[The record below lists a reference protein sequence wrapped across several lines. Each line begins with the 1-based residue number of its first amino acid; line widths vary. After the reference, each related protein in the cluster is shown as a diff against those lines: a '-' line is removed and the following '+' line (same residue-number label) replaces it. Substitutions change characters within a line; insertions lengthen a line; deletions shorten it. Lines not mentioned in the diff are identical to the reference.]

1 MKASQENASLAGEAY
16 VILRERILR
25 GELPIGNGISRR
37 RLASEL
43 GMSLLPVSE
52 ALMRLEFEGLVESRP
67 RAGTRM
73 RIPTEEDVRGHYVVR
88 EALEVEAAKL
98 FTEKASSQER
108 AELQRLAMRVDVLS
122 TQVDGDRFLYLS
134 LHEKLHHRIAE
145 CTRCQ
150 PLCDA
155 IEKNHVLA
163 STWLCTPKPAASGP
177 SHRHQDLIEVLAR
190 GDSFAAA
197 EAMREHVTR
206 ALENTL
212 ERLKPYFQISK
223 AKGKSYVRSPR
234 GAATVTKR
242 TRHLG

>member
-1 MKASQENASLAGEAY
+1 MNASQENASLAGEAY

-37 RLASEL
+37 KLANEL

-73 RIPTEEDVRGHYVVR
+73 RIPTEADVRGHYVVR

-98 FTEKASSQER
+98 FAEKATSQER
-108 AELQRLAMRVDVLS
+108 AELQRLATRVDSLS

-145 CTRCQ
+145 CTKCQ

-163 STWLCTPKPAASGP
+163 STWLCTPKPAAAGP
-177 SHRHQDLIEVLAR
+177 SHRHQDLVEVLVK
-190 GDSFAAA
+190 GEPCAAA

-212 ERLKPYFQISK
+212 ERLEPYFQMSG
-223 AKGKSYVRSPR
+223 AKGKAYVRSPKKSTPVAKR
-234 GAATVTKR
+234 G
-242 TRHLG
+242 RHLA